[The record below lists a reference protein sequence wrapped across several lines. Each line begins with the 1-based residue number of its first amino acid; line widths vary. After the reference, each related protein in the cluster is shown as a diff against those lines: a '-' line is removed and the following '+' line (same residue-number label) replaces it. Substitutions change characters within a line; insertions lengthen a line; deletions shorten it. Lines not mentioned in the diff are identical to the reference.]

1 MSRQRYAG
9 FTLLE
14 LLVVLGILGFV
25 GIGALQMVRS
35 GLSLQGSIQT
45 QTEGLEQA
53 IRVWAWLEQDVTQ
66 SLPRPIRDELGEP
79 QPALQVADGVL
90 ALTHSGWENPL
101 QEQRSRL
108 QRVVYEH
115 QDEQLVRRFWQVLD
129 RDQDSE
135 AKEQRF
141 AGVTGFSV
149 EVLGNAGWQA
159 EWPPEETM
167 LPGGVAAPVG
177 SPIAVRIQLNLSGLG
192 EVTRVFE
199 LPSLPVVNEVSD
211 GN

>member
-1 MSRQRYAG
+1 MSKQRRAG

-53 IRVWAWLEQDVTQ
+53 IRVWAWLEQDVIQ
-66 SLPRPIRDELGEP
+66 SLSRPIRDELGESE
-79 QPALQVADGVL
+79 PALQVTDGL
-90 ALTHSGWENPL
+90 LTLTHSGWENPL

-108 QRVVYEH
+108 QRVIYEH
-115 QDEQLVRRFWQVLD
+115 QDEQLVRRLWQVLD
-129 RDQDSE
+129 RDQDSQ

-149 EVLGNAGWQA
+149 EVLGDTGWLA
-159 EWPPEETM
+159 TWPPEATM
-167 LPGGVAAPVG
+167 LPGGVSAPVG
-177 SPIAVRIQLNLSGLG
+177 TPVAARIKLNLSGLG